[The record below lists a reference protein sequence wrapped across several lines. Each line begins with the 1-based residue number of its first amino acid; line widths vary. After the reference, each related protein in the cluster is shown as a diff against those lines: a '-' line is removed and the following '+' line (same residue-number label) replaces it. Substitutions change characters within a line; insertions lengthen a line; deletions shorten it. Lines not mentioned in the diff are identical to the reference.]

1 MLGTLSGLPGHI
13 CLTAMFSLGFSP
25 LFKDKGRGWL
35 GSKRTDPTWRVRVI
49 ENTDTKSHGHI
60 WDAHYDNA
68 CFSQAVVQM
77 WNQPWGDPSRALDIA
92 SQDRGPLLP
101 HKGTIILGGVPLPP
115 QPIQLFQDS
124 KAVTACLEYPLA
136 HRRTFCWRYSQLSSA
151 CARLSWEETH

>member
-1 MLGTLSGLPGHI
+1 MLGTLNGLPGHI
-13 CLTAMFSLGFSP
+13 YLTAMFSLGFSP
-25 LFKDKGRGWL
+25 LYKDKGRGWL
-35 GSKRTDPTWRVRVI
+35 GSKRTDPTWRVGVI

-60 WDAHYDNA
+60 RATNYHCGNA

-77 WNQPWGDPSRALDIA
+77 WHSRALDIA

-101 HKGTIILGGVPLPP
+101 HKGTIILGGVPLPSEP
-115 QPIQLFQDS
+115 TQLFQDS